1 MVCSFENLK
10 KKTKKNKTDF
20 KGLRSEDELFYS
32 EVVKMDF
39 VSFNTF
45 IAPH

>member
-10 KKTKKNKTDF
+10 KNKKNKTDF
-20 KGLRSEDELFYS
+20 KGLRSEDEFFYS

-45 IAPH
+45 IAPR